1 MSAVPFPT
9 AGARHR
15 LGLLLVDVNNSFF
28 DPAGEFHY
36 PEATDIIPALRHLLD
51 AARKGGRLVVHAR
64 EGHRPGLA
72 DHEGT
77 RLPGHTLA
85 GSFDAAPFPG
95 FEALA
100 GEPEIH
106 KRRYSAFFGTDLALL
121 LAEQGTREL
130 MIGGVK
136 TNVCIRASVQDAF
149 ANGIRPILVEGTVN
163 SNRPHLHEAALEDVR
178 RYFGEVIGM
187 DEALRRL
194 LAEDEP

>member
-1 MSAVPFPT
+1 MRGIGWGCCWWTSTTPSSTRPANSTTRRRPISFRPCAT
-9 AGARHR
+9 CWTPRAR
-15 LGLLLVDVNNSFF
+15 
-28 DPAGEFHY
+28 
-36 PEATDIIPALRHLLD
+36 
-51 AARKGGRLVVHAR
+51 AAAWWSTPGRDTGR
-64 EGHRPGLA
+64 GWPIT
-72 DHEGT
+72 EGT
-77 RLPGHTLA
+77 RLSGHTLA

-163 SNRPHLHEAALEDVR
+163 CNRPHLHEAALEDVR